1 MNLRSGL
8 AAIAL
13 TIGLALLP
21 ADAFAGPTSSIVS
34 VHDLGTGAGE
44 VWVFLPEHA
53 PECIVTFVHDAGDL
67 SPARYSGWLSY
78 LAIGNECAAVF
89 PRYEL
94 SASSHSAASDLRG
107 LRAGIARGIAY
118 IQSSPRVTRKLPVVG
133 AGYAYG
139 GVLALAYAAN
149 AASWGLPA
157 PLSVDTIFPVSGQ
170 AETLLQ
176 APLPARTRVLVQV
189 GDDDRPGGAAGGQV
203 LWRLLASHPSGRK
216 RLQHVHS
223 TPTFSTVHSAPLQ
236 ITPEA
241 EVAFWAPLDVLI
253 DAAKG

>member
-1 MNLRSGL
+1 MKLRGGL
-8 AAIAL
+8 AAIVL

-21 ADAFAGPTSSIVS
+21 AQAFAGPSSSIVS

-53 PECIVTFVHDAGDL
+53 PECIVTFVHDGGDL

-78 LAIGNECAAVF
+78 LAISNHCAAVF
-89 PRYEL
+89 PRYEV
-94 SASSHSAASDLRG
+94 SASSHSGASDLSG
-107 LRAGIARGIAY
+107 LRSGIARGIAY
-118 IQSSPRVTRKLPVVG
+118 VQAAPRVPPKLPVVG
-133 AGYAYG
+133 AGFAYG

-149 AASWGLPA
+149 AAAWGLPV
-157 PLSVDTIFPVSGQ
+157 PLSVDTIFPVPGH
-170 AETLLQ
+170 AATLLQ
-176 APLPARTRVLVQV
+176 APLPAKTRVLIQV
-189 GDDDRPGGAAGGQV
+189 GDDDRAGGAAGGQV
-203 LWRLLASHPSGRK
+203 LWRLLASHPSSRK